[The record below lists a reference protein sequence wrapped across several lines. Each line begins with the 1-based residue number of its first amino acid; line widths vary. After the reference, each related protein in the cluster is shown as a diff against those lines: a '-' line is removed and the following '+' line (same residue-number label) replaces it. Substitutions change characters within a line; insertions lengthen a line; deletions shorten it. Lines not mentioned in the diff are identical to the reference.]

1 MCDGAIGDEISNQPD
16 KKQPENV
23 FDQVKAII
31 VICMNAC
38 LTVGICEIWHGRH
51 VQSRL
56 RQAYLLLKN
65 L

>member
-1 MCDGAIGDEISNQPD
+1 MGDEISNKPD
-16 KKQPENV
+16 KIQAENV

-31 VICMNAC
+31 AICMNAC
-38 LTVGICEIWHGRH
+38 LTVVICEIWRGRH
-51 VQSRL
+51 AQSRL